1 MGEVGVES
9 RELSWLGKQGAII
22 CFGGKKYC
30 PVLLVLM
37 GLILWYLYV
46 TLFKNY
52 ADRSLVASDEPI
64 LNVIEHV
71 VTFATFLTALY
82 IGYIE
87 TERDWL
93 ASLPKK
99 VDVEFLHDG
108 DVVME
113 CRDAYLAGEADVRA
127 WAQQIG
133 RQMAFGEDLKFLPN
147 IQIHQPRPELFAKK
161 AVLKFRA
168 TVVLT
173 ALPGIFKNDAA
184 GRSEQNANV
193 KKPKTVSW
201 ICQNERDIVQVV
213 IMPDGTKISWVD
225 FVNNRP
231 KPKPHGKS
239 EKIQIKFEGLADF
252 RVNEA
257 G

>member
-1 MGEVGVES
+1 MES
-9 RELSWLGKQGAII
+9 RELSWRGKQGAII

-52 ADRSLVASDEPI
+52 ADRSLVAGDEPI

-87 TERDWL
+87 TARDWL

-113 CRDAYLAGEADVRA
+113 CKDAYLAGEADVRA

-133 RQMAFGEDLKFLPN
+133 RQMSDGSLEFLPN
-147 IQIHQPRPELFAKK
+147 NETTPPKPEVLHGEIILKYSTTVFLTKRPNIFDDGDDGAKK
-161 AVLKFRA
+161 ICWCCDAKGANIERI
-168 TVVLT
+168 VVLNN
-173 ALPGIFKNDAA
+173 GKHVD
-184 GRSEQNANV
+184 
-193 KKPKTVSW
+193 
-201 ICQNERDIVQVV
+201 
-213 IMPDGTKISWVD
+213 WVD
-225 FVNNRP
+225 FIKNRP
-231 KPKPHGKS
+231 KPKAHDKS
-239 EKIQIKFEGLADF
+239 EKI
-252 RVNEA
+252 
-257 G
+257 